1 MKTTTSG
8 MNAHLGL
15 EVTTIALLWKIVRQ
29 DGVEFY
35 FTTHDQDILFPAGS
49 PQNTYRAS
57 GGFNK
62 SAVSNQAGLNVDDME
77 VMAFFDDDSITVE
90 ELRAGLFDG
99 AEVYVSAVNYADLS
113 LGEVKLRRGWL
124 GECIATPE
132 GLFKTELRGFAELA
146 QAANGQIY
154 GPECRAELG
163 DSRCGVDI
171 AALTESVMIDS
182 VVDRRRFIVTGAS
195 STDPAYYVGGI
206 FTFTSGP
213 NAGRSMEIAAW
224 GVGSPE
230 EAGIAQVTLF
240 LPIGYPPEVGDT
252 GTMRPGC
259 DKTVATCKA
268 RFDNILNFRG
278 EPYVPGLDAIMVYPD
293 VK

>member
-1 MKTTTSG
+1 VKTTTSG